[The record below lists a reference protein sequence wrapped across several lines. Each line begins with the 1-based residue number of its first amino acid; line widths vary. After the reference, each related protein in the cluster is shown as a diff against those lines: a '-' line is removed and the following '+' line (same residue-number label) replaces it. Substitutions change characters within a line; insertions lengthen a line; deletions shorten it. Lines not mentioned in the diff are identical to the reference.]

1 MVLELGLVDGLI
13 HHQFIFDGKNY
24 FLLET
29 TRRNPGDL
37 FGEQITL
44 CDGKDYAKLLIST
57 QFGIRLDHV
66 DDAFEVK
73 PGVLR
78 KIYWSDESLDKDT
91 FPQSNAIRAYD
102 LTNQYPTE
110 AHPKRKSVVFFQKTK

>member
-1 MVLELGLVDGLI
+1 MVLGLGLVDGLI
-13 HHQFIFDGKNY
+13 HHQFISMEKIISFWKPLD
-24 FLLET
+24 EI
-29 TRRNPGDL
+29 GDL
-37 FGEQITL
+37 FETIS

-66 DDAFEVK
+66 DDAFDVK
-73 PGVLR
+73 LGVLR
-78 KIYWSDESLDKDT
+78 KIYWSDESPDKDT

>member
-78 KIYWSDESLDKDT
+78 KIYWSDESPDKDT

-102 LTNQYPTE
+102 LTNQYPTK
-110 AHPKRKSVVFFQKTK
+110 HTQKENR